1 MPADSTL
8 TNGTGSF
15 SATLRTVGT
24 QSITATDRANGGITG
39 SLTVQVTAASAA
51 AISWSIPG
59 TVQAN
64 QPFTVTI
71 TMKDA
76 YGNLAT
82 GYRGTLHFTSSDL
95 VAQTAGMLPADY
107 TFTAADAG
115 RHSFTVT
122 LVTPPSQTLT
132 ATDTGNSNL
141 TSTTRA
147 INVVLL

>member
-95 VAQTAGMLPADY
+95 VAQTAGKLPADY
-107 TFTAADAG
+107 TFVAADGGSHVFSA
-115 RHSFTVT
+115 T
-122 LVTPPSQTLT
+122 LVTPPGETITVTDKANSALT
-132 ATDTGNSNL
+132 T
-141 TSTTRA
+141 TSRS
-147 INVVLL
+147 INVTLL